1 MRRVLI
7 GSAIV
12 LGLLA
17 AVGVRAAAATVR
29 LPSYLV
35 LGGLLVAF
43 LLYFGWRGL
52 RAFLWRVGRRLAF
65 SYFLI
70 GVLPIPMLGLLLV
83 LAAYVLCG
91 FFMGTLYGAASD
103 ALARDLEAAASLAAA
118 TGSTDAETLAP
129 RTPVAVAVYADGR
142 LVAGDRRAPGRWP
155 EWLAAGG
162 ETASLVALP
171 DGTKTQAAVSAWG
184 SRRALAFVDGGLEQE
199 LARRSGL
206 WVQLLEP
213 GAPEAGG
220 TISLQLGEAEL
231 ALRTAKSPLEDDERR
246 RFFAFPEEDG
256 ASVPWRHRPLLFW
269 GRVAGPLRAVADGET
284 LADTLIVSLNTTPRA
299 LRGRLFAGSTE
310 VNTSVWASM
319 IALVGLLTSLYGIAL
334 LMALFMIVGLSL
346 AVNRLSRATR
356 SVREGDF
363 SVRITVRRRDQIG
376 ELEQSFNEMTAN
388 LETAVATAT
397 QKELLDKELQ
407 IARDL
412 QRSLLPADLP
422 ALASVEFATLFEPSA
437 AIGGD
442 YFDVLR
448 VDHDRLAVVVAD
460 VSGHGLPTGLR
471 MAMLKAALVILVED
485 GRPPGEILARL
496 NRVVRSEGDS
506 RFFVTA
512 TIAVIDFAR
521 GCMDLTNAGHPP
533 TYLLRDG
540 EVEEILLP
548 GSPLGAL
555 GENYGRREVALLPG
569 DAVVWLSDGL
579 IEATNQTDEPFGYQ
593 RVREAL
599 AGPGTDPAAVRD
611 RLLTAVLEHT
621 KGRPIADDRT
631 LVAMVYEPGA
641 RPSAASSPRNE

>member
-1 MRRVLI
+1 
-7 GSAIV
+7 
-12 LGLLA
+12 
-17 AVGVRAAAATVR
+17 
-29 LPSYLV
+29 
-35 LGGLLVAF
+35 
-43 LLYFGWRGL
+43 
-52 RAFLWRVGRRLAF
+52 
-65 SYFLI
+65 
-70 GVLPIPMLGLLLV
+70 
-83 LAAYVLCG
+83 
-91 FFMGTLYGAASD
+91 
-103 ALARDLEAAASLAAA
+103 
-118 TGSTDAETLAP
+118 
-129 RTPVAVAVYADGR
+129 
-142 LVAGDRRAPGRWP
+142 
-155 EWLAAGG
+155 
-162 ETASLVALP
+162 
-171 DGTKTQAAVSAWG
+171 
-184 SRRALAFVDGGLEQE
+184 
-199 LARRSGL
+199 
-206 WVQLLEP
+206 
-213 GAPEAGG
+213 
-220 TISLQLGEAEL
+220 
-231 ALRTAKSPLEDDERR
+231 
-246 RFFAFPEEDG
+246 
-256 ASVPWRHRPLLFW
+256 
-269 GRVAGPLRAVADGET
+269 
-284 LADTLIVSLNTTPRA
+284 
-299 LRGRLFAGSTE
+299 
-310 VNTSVWASM
+310 M